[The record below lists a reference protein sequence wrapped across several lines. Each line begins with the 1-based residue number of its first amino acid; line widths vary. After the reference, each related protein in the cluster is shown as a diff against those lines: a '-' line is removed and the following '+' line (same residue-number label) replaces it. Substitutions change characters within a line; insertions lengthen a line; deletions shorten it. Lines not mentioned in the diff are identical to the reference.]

1 MAQPA
6 KALATKPDVLN
17 LILRTHMVEE
27 ENCCRYTH
35 PQINRFKKKKKN
47 SGIGNGE
54 VINNQHCFCLQ
65 RPQVRVPEPTGDS

>member
-35 PQINRFKKKKKN
+35 PQINRFKKKKKTVEL
-47 SGIGNGE
+47 GME
-54 VINNQHCFCLQ
+54 
-65 RPQVRVPEPTGDS
+65 R